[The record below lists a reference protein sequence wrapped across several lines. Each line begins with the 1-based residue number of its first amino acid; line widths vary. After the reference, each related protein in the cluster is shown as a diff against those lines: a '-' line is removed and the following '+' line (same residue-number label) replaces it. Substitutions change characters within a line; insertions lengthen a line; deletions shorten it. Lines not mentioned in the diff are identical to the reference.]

1 MVSRLELG
9 GGLLGPKLLM
19 LQPPGWQ
26 AGAWT
31 IGDAEEMCA
40 FACR

>member
-9 GGLLGPKLLM
+9 GGLLGQKLLT
-19 LQPPGWQ
+19 LPPPGWQ

-40 FACR
+40 SSCE